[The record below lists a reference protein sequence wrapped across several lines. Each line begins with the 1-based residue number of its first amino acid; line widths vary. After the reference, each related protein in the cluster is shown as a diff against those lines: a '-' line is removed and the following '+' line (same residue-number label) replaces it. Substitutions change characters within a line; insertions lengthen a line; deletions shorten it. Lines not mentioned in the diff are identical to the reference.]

1 MTRLLSVGL
10 YTEMD
15 FRNEALNAMRM
26 HELLSSSEYTSS
38 FVIPAPLLDYTTR

>member
-1 MTRLLSVGL
+1 VIAGL

-26 HELLSSSEYTSS
+26 QELLSSSEHTNG
-38 FVIPAPLLDYTTR
+38 FVIPAPILELTSR